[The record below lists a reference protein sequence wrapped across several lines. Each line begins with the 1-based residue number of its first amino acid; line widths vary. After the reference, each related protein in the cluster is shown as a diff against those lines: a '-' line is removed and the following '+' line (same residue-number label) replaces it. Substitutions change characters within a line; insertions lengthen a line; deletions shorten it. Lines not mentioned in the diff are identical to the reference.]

1 MKVQHCES
9 FFKRCVN
16 NSSNFC
22 FQSYPIL
29 DYWFF
34 LRVAEKL
41 GIYQEC
47 RRFTSSRNPTEAFL
61 QLYSEREG
69 STVRALVG
77 ALRECQLTHFAN
89 EIEMKFASVQETEE
103 FKGADIDESIV

>member
-1 MKVQHCES
+1 M
-9 FFKRCVN
+9 N
-16 NSSNFC
+16 NSTNLC

-47 RRFTSSRNPTEAFL
+47 KGFTCSRNPTEGFL
-61 QLYSEREG
+61 QLYSEKEG

-77 ALRECQLTHFAN
+77 AVRECGLTLIASD
-89 EIEMKFASVQETEE
+89 IETKFASVQETEE
-103 FKGADIDESIV
+103 FTAADVDESIV